1 MILLIAYLLFV
12 NCLYESCWDY
22 LQDIILADMLLCIVC
37 KMIDVVYKVIDVL
50 QRYWSCWYVVMHCLH
65 VVEIVYKMFD
75 VVCVVCK
82 MNDVVEIVC
91 NVIYHLQR
99 SCLNVC

>member
-1 MILLIAYLLFV
+1 MLFV
-12 NCLYESCWDY
+12 NCLYESCWDC
-22 LQDIILADMLLCIVC
+22 LQDDRCCWDCYKMFYKDIISANN
-37 KMIDVVYKVIDVL
+37 VYKVIDVL